1 MRPFHSWTYGLATSG
16 NARLLQRGGRF
27 RFFPEMGLTGT
38 VKSDWLPPMTA
49 TTFFSEQRHQPS
61 IASMVASV
69 VEPTTPGFDRC
80 YVSNLLA
87 GQTKPPF
94 RW

>member
-1 MRPFHSWTYGLATSG
+1 
-16 NARLLQRGGRF
+16 
-27 RFFPEMGLTGT
+27 
-38 VKSDWLPPMTA
+38 MTA

-80 YVSNLLA
+80 YEQSNLL
-87 GQTKPPF
+87 GGTKPPF
-94 RW
+94 YWSR